1 MKITDDLTKK
11 LAKTVAEIMQS
22 AEVKDATRSKK
33 EEEFLKLHMDN
44 VSTVD
49 LSPDEK
55 PFQDPPKQKEEKQT
69 KAAKTVKEEKEEDE
83 EEIDEDHC
91 EMSDNEIEEA
101 LSKSAPA
108 SAWIKDF
115 VHSKNPKF
123 KGKSKEE
130 RIKMALGAY
139 YGQKEAMDESS
150 SMFRKKSGEELA
162 RIVGD
167 KRPGSSAARSNAM
180 RELERRSKEDQ
191 MKGKMGDEEK
201 MDTMRLR
208 RKGIYEEAAKVLME
222 APVKSDQWITELAN
236 VVARSSDT
244 KDLAMAFEAWANS
257 LYKTP
262 AWESLQRSPI
272 VGLLID
278 ELATALDVYIGYSA
292 ESTAEVEDPQ
302 MEEAAGKYALSVDG
316 KIWAKGG
323 KPVHFANA
331 KSAKSAKE
339 KASEKMK
346 DKKIELIQIKEE
358 AEDTTEV
365 ENAWKAASNK
375 KAVIAKYNLS
385 SGISSL
391 RPGEIKLGI
400 RNQMNGKRSFAALDN
415 EGQLVIISGT
425 STAPKIRYVK

>member
-33 EEEFLKLHMDN
+33 EEDFLKLHLDN
-44 VSTVD
+44 VTTVD

-55 PFQDPPKQKEEKQT
+55 PLQDPPKQKEEKQP
-69 KAAKTVKEEKEEDE
+69 KAQTVKEEKEEE
-83 EEIDEDHC
+83 EDMDEDHC
-91 EMSDNEIEEA
+91 EMSDEEIEEA

-139 YGQKEAMDESS
+139 YGQKESLEES
-150 SMFRKKSGEELA
+150 
-162 RIVGD
+162 
-167 KRPGSSAARSNAM
+167 
-180 RELERRSKEDQ
+180 
-191 MKGKMGDEEK
+191 
-201 MDTMRLR
+201 
-208 RKGIYEEAAKVLME
+208 AKVLME

-244 KDLAMAFEAWANS
+244 KDLTMAFEAWANS

-262 AWESLQRSPI
+262 AWESLNRSPI
-272 VGLLID
+272 IGMLID

-292 ESTAEVEDPQ
+292 ESTAEVEDSQ
-302 MEEAAGKYALSVDG
+302 IEEAAGKYALSVDG
-316 KIWAKGG
+316 KLWAKGG
-323 KPVHFANA
+323 KPVHFADA

-339 KASEKMK
+339 KAAEKMK
-346 DKKIELIQIKEE
+346 DKKIEVVQIKE
-358 AEDTTEV
+358 AADDTTEV
-365 ENAWKAASNK
+365 ENAWKAASDK
-375 KAVIAKYNLS
+375 KAVVKKYNLS

-415 EGQLVIISGT
+415 EGKLIVISGT
-425 STAPKIRYVK
+425 SSAPKIRYVK

>member
-1 MKITDDLTKK
+1 
-11 LAKTVAEIMQS
+11 
-22 AEVKDATRSKK
+22 
-33 EEEFLKLHMDN
+33 
-44 VSTVD
+44 
-49 LSPDEK
+49 
-55 PFQDPPKQKEEKQT
+55 
-69 KAAKTVKEEKEEDE
+69 
-83 EEIDEDHC
+83 
-91 EMSDNEIEEA
+91 
-101 LSKSAPA
+101 
-108 SAWIKDF
+108 
-115 VHSKNPKF
+115 
-123 KGKSKEE
+123 
-130 RIKMALGAY
+130 
-139 YGQKEAMDESS
+139 MDESS
-150 SMFRKKSGEELA
+150 SIFRKKSGEELA

-244 KDLAMAFEAWANS
+244 EDLAMAFEAWANS

-346 DKKIELIQIKEE
+346 GKKIELIQIKEE